1 MNEIL
6 QYGFL
11 VLPWVVAIVIPL
23 MMVTWVVVGS
33 RSASLWVMFYFVFL
47 FCFPNA
53 SWGLVET
60 TAGSNFYTRGTGTF
74 FFSVINLLLFGV
86 ALQAFVIRRLGTLP
100 PAPHNLKVPAAIF
113 LALMVGNIAVFFALP
128 NVYWFQLLA
137 PSGLLNVFNLMLA
150 FYVLTTCFG
159 DDKALE
165 RLVNLLIAV
174 VALRGIWGLVRY
186 VALGGDPA
194 NFYSNFQHID
204 VKLTFFDINDSF
216 LAAMCFFLVVWRL
229 LTDQVRGL
237 GMRSL
242 YVGIALLELFII
254 VFSYRRTGW
263 AGFSLALLLLA
274 FNVNRVQRTW
284 LLGSYLFAGLP
295 LIIYKLVQR
304 SATSASHGGA
314 TGGSLLEKAFPD
326 IFQHGSISFTTGRF
340 AELYAAFLSVRDS
353 PLWGLGAWGRYDGFR
368 FSELAWHQGDFGWM
382 HSGVLHIAL
391 KTGLIGVVAMLIVMV
406 GAFRFVSRHRA
417 RLAPRERGVLLAG
430 AAGLLFML
438 PTWLFGTP
446 VIEFRAMQLIALALA
461 LPYCAVA
468 VADRRG

>member
-1 MNEIL
+1 MNEIF
-6 QYGFL
+6 QYLYFAVFFGM
-11 VLPWVVAIVIPL
+11 AMAIPL
-23 MMVTWVVVGS
+23 AIATWVVVGS
-33 RSASLWVMFYFVFL
+33 RAASVWVLVYLLPL

-74 FFSVINLLLFGV
+74 FFSAINLMLFSL
-86 ALQAFVIRRLGTLP
+86 AAQAFVLRRFGSP
-100 PAPHNLKVPAAIF
+100 PRAAHNLKVPAAIF
-113 LALMVGNIAVFFALP
+113 LALMAGNIAVFFALP
-128 NVYWFQLLA
+128 DVYWFQLLA

-159 DDKALE
+159 DDKALD

-174 VALRGIWGLVRY
+174 VALRGVWGLVRY

-204 VKLTFFDINDSF
+204 VKLTFFDINDSL

-242 YVGIALLELFII
+242 YAGIALLELFII

-263 AGFSLALLLLA
+263 GGFGLALLLLA
-274 FNVNRVQRTW
+274 FNVNRVQRAW
-284 LLGSYLFAGLP
+284 LLGSYMFAGLP

-304 SATSASHGGA
+304 SATSVAHGGA
-314 TGGSLLEKAFPD
+314 SGGSLLEKAFPD
-326 IFQHGSISFTTGRF
+326 IVHNGSISFTIGRF
-340 AELYAAFLSVRDS
+340 AELYAAFLSVRES
-353 PLWGLGAWGRYDGFR
+353 PWWGLGAWGHYSGFR
-368 FSELAWHQGDFGWM
+368 FSDLAWHEGDFGWM
-382 HSGVLHIAL
+382 HSAVLHIAL
-391 KTGLIGVVAMLIVMV
+391 KTGVIGVVAMLMVMV
-406 GAFRFVSRHRA
+406 GAFRFVRRNNA
-417 RLAPRERGVLLAG
+417 RLALRERGVLLAG
-430 AAGLLFML
+430 AAGLLFSL
-438 PTWLFGTP
+438 PNWLFGTP
-446 VIEFRAMQLIALALA
+446 VIEYRTMQLLALVLA

>member
-1 MNEIL
+1 MNAIF
-6 QYGFL
+6 QYVYLAVFFGM
-11 VLPWVVAIVIPL
+11 ATAIPL
-23 MMVTWVVVGS
+23 AIATWVMVGS
-33 RSASLWVMFYFVFL
+33 RAASVWVLVYLVLL

-53 SWGLVET
+53 SWGLIET
-60 TAGSNFYTRGTGTF
+60 AAGTNFYTRGTGTF
-74 FFSVINLLLFGV
+74 FFSAINLLLFGL
-86 ALQAFVIRRLGTLP
+86 AAQAFVMRRFGNLP
-100 PAPHNLKVPAAIF
+100 PARHNLKVPAAIF
-113 LALMVGNIAVFFALP
+113 GALMLGNLAVFFVMP

-159 DDKALE
+159 DDKALD

-174 VALRGIWGLVRY
+174 VALRGVWGLVRY

-194 NFYSNFQHID
+194 NFYSNFQHIN
-204 VKLTFFDINDSF
+204 VKLTFFDINDSL
-216 LAAMCFFLVVWRL
+216 LAAMCFFLVAWRL

-237 GMRSL
+237 GIRSL

-263 AGFSLALLLLA
+263 AGFGLALLLLA
-274 FNVNRVQRTW
+274 FNVNRVQRVW
-284 LLGSYLFAGLP
+284 LLGSYVFAGLP
-295 LIIYKLVQR
+295 LLIYKLVQR
-304 SATSASHGGA
+304 SSTSVAHGGA
-314 TGGSLLEKAFPD
+314 SGGSLLERAFPD
-326 IFQHGSISFTTGRF
+326 IFQHGSLSFTTGRF
-340 AELYAAFLSVRDS
+340 AELYAAFLSVRES

-368 FSELAWHQGDFGWM
+368 FSDLAWHQGDFGWM

-391 KTGLIGVVAMLIVMV
+391 KTGLIGVVAMLMVMV
-406 GAFRFVSRHRA
+406 GAFRFVRRNNA
-417 RLAPRERGVLLAG
+417 RLALRERGVLLAG

>member
-1 MNEIL
+1 MSAIF
-6 QYGFL
+6 QYVYLAVFFGMAMAVPL
-11 VLPWVVAIVIPL
+11 AIA
-23 MMVTWVVVGS
+23 TWVMVGS
-33 RSASLWVMFYFVFL
+33 RAASVWVLVYLLPL

-60 TAGSNFYTRGTGTF
+60 AAGTNFYTRGTGTF
-74 FFSVINLLLFGV
+74 FFSAINLLLFGL
-86 ALQAFVIRRLGTLP
+86 AAQAFVMRRFGNLP
-100 PAPHNLKVPAAIF
+100 PARHNLKVPAAIF
-113 LALMVGNIAVFFALP
+113 GALMLGNLAVFFAMP

-159 DDKALE
+159 DDKALD

-174 VALRGIWGLVRY
+174 VALRGVWGLVRY

-194 NFYSNFQHID
+194 NFYSNFQHIN

-216 LAAMCFFLVVWRL
+216 LAATCFFLVVWRL

-263 AGFSLALLLLA
+263 AGFGLALLLLA
-274 FNVNRVQRTW
+274 FNVNRVQRVW
-284 LLGSYLFAGLP
+284 LLGSYVFAGLP
-295 LIIYKLVQR
+295 LLIYKLVQR
-304 SATSASHGGA
+304 SATSVAHGGA
-314 TGGSLLEKAFPD
+314 SGGSLLERAFPD
-326 IFQHGSISFTTGRF
+326 IFQHGSLSFTTGRF
-340 AELYAAFLSVRDS
+340 AELYAAFLSVRES

-368 FSELAWHQGDFGWM
+368 FSDLAWHQGDFGWM

-406 GAFRFVSRHRA
+406 GAFRFVSRHHA

-438 PTWLFGTP
+438 PNWLFGTP
-446 VIEFRAMQLIALALA
+446 VIEYRTMQLIALALA